1 MRQNRPRGGSSQSSS
16 GDESSPESDTQL
28 STKDGQIAL
37 GGNQGS
43 PTPTPKRVSFS
54 EELEVSEEEQVSA
67 GSPSSP
73 ATAGRRS
80 SSTLRASC
88 FCGAVTL
95 SISLQYE
102 SVSASVHSQQP
113 ALSLL
118 SSRGSAPAPLT
129 SSPLGL
135 QVCHCVQCRQLTGGS
150 FATNVVLPKEAI
162 ELLVNVEAPCP
173 FSPTVHCPP
182 ATALDTA
189 PGARTCARPLCALQ
203 DATQVLVDQ
212 RTSPGVVRRR
222 CARCFSPLLATLG
235 SGRVAIPASL
245 FPREHHPPSWAMH
258 HHNW

>member
-1 MRQNRPRGGSSQSSS
+1 MGM
-16 GDESSPESDTQL
+16 QL
-28 STKDGQIAL
+28 STKDGQVAL

-102 SVSASVHSQQP
+102 SVSASVHSQ
-113 ALSLL
+113 
-118 SSRGSAPAPLT
+118 
-129 SSPLGL
+129 
-135 QVCHCVQCRQLTGGS
+135 VCHCVQCRQLTGGS

-162 ELLVNVEAPCP
+162 ELLVNVEALSR
-173 FSPTVHCPP
+173 FSPAVHCPP
-182 ATALDTA
+182 APALDTA
-189 PGARTCARPLCALQ
+189 PGTRTCARPLCVLQ

-212 RTSPGVVRRR
+212 RTSPGVVRRH

-235 SGRVAIPASL
+235 S
-245 FPREHHPPSWAMH
+245 
-258 HHNW
+258 